1 MNRRMPM
8 LPYTRFSRVS
18 PAHYTAKGE
27 IYTPFCN
34 RFTDTFTGACGGLIM
49 YALTAHV
56 VLRCCPLRIGTSRA
70 NSSGFG
76 YRSRL
81 RCTDYRAPSL
91 H

>member
-34 RFTDTFTGACGGLIM
+34 RFTGTFTGACGGLIM
-49 YALTAHV
+49 DALRACIFA
-56 VLRCCPLRIGTSRA
+56 LCPLRIGTSRA
-70 NSSGFG
+70 HSSGFV

-81 RCTDYRAPSL
+81 RCTDLRVSSL